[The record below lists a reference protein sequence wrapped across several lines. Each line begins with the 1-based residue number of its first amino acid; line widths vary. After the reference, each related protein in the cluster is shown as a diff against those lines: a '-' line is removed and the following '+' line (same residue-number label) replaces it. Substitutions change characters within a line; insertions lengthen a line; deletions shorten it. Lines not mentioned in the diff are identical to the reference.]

1 MEIKEKEQ
9 SLDKRFE
16 AERIKWRDTIDEY
29 SAQLA
34 DIRKLGELQV
44 HIFSSLGYIAD
55 YRRSLSNLSIKKMY
69 KIRETRMNVLNT
81 ISQSQE
87 RFVAKEKEYFIEGSI
102 KEDLFKTEVINNHV
116 EFLNDIY
123 DILNRMLY
131 SVKNRIDME
140 GYA

>member
-29 SAQLA
+29 STQLA

>member
-1 MEIKEKEQ
+1 MEVKEKDQ

-16 AERIKWRDTIDEY
+16 SERIKWRDTIDEY
-29 SAQLA
+29 SKQLA

-44 HIFSSLGYIAD
+44 HIFSSLGFIAD